1 MEQTVEY
8 PWFSEYKICRIPET
22 LEPYPDEPTHY
33 LVDYAAEHFPK
44 MGCVQL
50 GLEMPYG
57 EVKET
62 AEKLANALAAMGIKK
77 GDCIA
82 TMLPTSIQFVL
93 ADTAISKAGA
103 VHVPCSFLDSVE
115 NLAHKFSECSPKVI
129 ICMDEHAHLAEPLK
143 DYMGGGKDILVSNL
157 YDFSAKLPQKSSAP
171 GAQNLLDVIDQA
183 KAEPPAIKF
192 NPSRDLETLLFTGGT
207 TGIAK
212 GVMLTHLNVIANAR
226 QVASGMGPA
235 GDVFKGNVSIIMAT
249 PFFHAYGHC
258 MLHSMAERCF
268 NLLLLTDP
276 RDVKILKEMARE
288 YHPVLQVGVPTQ
300 YMNMLGEDMKK
311 SKVIGISGSAP
322 LRPSVQEEFE
332 KKGGGI
338 VTEGYGLS
346 EVVSVSHYNVSALI
360 RLMGGRKSMW
370 FMNRTLFGRPGVA
383 CQRFLAKL
391 SGPKLYGKFFMGVV
405 SLNSNITRR
414 LKAVKKVERRATIGI
429 PLPDTEIRVLDLETD
444 GPIPFDQLI
453 NEEKTGE
460 LAIRGKQAMLGYWPD
475 EGNGLD
481 EDGFVH
487 TGDVVKMDQNG
498 YFSIVDR
505 TKDMV
510 IVSGFKV
517 YTREVDD
524 VLHDHPATE
533 AAATIGMPDP
543 ARPGSELVVVFIQ
556 IKEEHK
562 GKVTEEEY
570 IDFLRGKVAK
580 YAVPKSVVFLDE
592 IPVTPMFKVRKNDL
606 RDIAVEK
613 LGLN

>member
-1 MEQTVEY
+1 MQQKVEY
-8 PWFSEYKICRIPET
+8 PWFGEYRICRIPET
-22 LEPYPDEPTHY
+22 LEPYPDVPSHY
-33 LVDYAAEHFPK
+33 LIDYAAKTAPK
-44 MGCVQL
+44 LGCVQL
-50 GLEMPYG
+50 GLELPYP
-57 EVKET
+57 EVKKT
-62 AEKLANALAAMGIKK
+62 ADKLANALAGMGIQK

-103 VHVPCSFLDSVE
+103 VHVPASFLDSVE
-115 NLAHKFSECSPKVI
+115 NLTHKFTECSPKAI
-129 ICMDEHAHLAEPLK
+129 ICMDEHAHLAQPLK
-143 DYMGGGKDILVSNL
+143 DFMSGGRNILVTNL
-157 YDFSAKLPQKSSAP
+157 YDFSAKLPQKISAP
-171 GAQNLLDVIDQA
+171 GTQHLLDVIEGA
-183 KAEPPAIKF
+183 KAEPPAIQF

-212 GVMLTHLNVIANAR
+212 GVMLTHRNVIANAR
-226 QVASGMGPA
+226 QNAVVMGPV
-235 GDVFKGNVSIIMAT
+235 GDVFKGNLSAMMAN

-258 MLHSMAERCF
+258 LLHTMTERCF

-276 RDVKILKEMARE
+276 RDLKMLKDMAQE

-322 LRPSVQEEFE
+322 LRPNVQEEFE
-332 KKGGGI
+332 KKGSGI

-360 RLMGGRKSMW
+360 RLMGGRKMMW
-370 FMNRTLFGRPGVA
+370 FLNRTLFSRPGVA
-383 CQRFLAKL
+383 CQRFMAKL
-391 SGPKLYGKFFMGVV
+391 SGPKRYGQFFMGIV

-444 GPIPFDQLI
+444 EAIPFDQLI

-460 LAIRGKQAMLGYWPD
+460 MAIRGPQAMLGYWPD
-475 EGNGLD
+475 EGKGLD
-481 EDGFVH
+481 DEGFVH

-510 IVSGFKV
+510 IVSGYKV
-517 YTREVDD
+517 YTRELDD
-524 VLHDHPATE
+524 VLHEHPATE
-533 AAATIGMPDP
+533 VAATIGVPDP
-543 ARPGSELVVVFIQ
+543 DRPGSERVVVFIQ
-556 IKEEHK
+556 LKEEHK
-562 GKVTEEEY
+562 GKVTEDEF
-570 IDFLRGKVAK
+570 IDLLRVKVAK
-580 YAVPKSVVFLDE
+580 YAVPKAVFFLDE
-592 IPVTPMFKVRKNDL
+592 IPLTTMFKVRKNDL
-606 RDIAVEK
+606 RDMAVK
-613 LGLN
+613 KMGLN

>member
-57 EVKET
+57 EVKEA

-77 GDCIA
+77 GDCMA

-115 NLAHKFSECSPKVI
+115 NLAHKFSECSPKAI

-183 KAEPPAIKF
+183 KAEPPVIKF

-212 GVMLTHLNVIANAR
+212 GVMLTHLNVISNAR
-226 QVASGMGPA
+226 QNAVVMGPV
-235 GDVFKGNVSIIMAT
+235 GDVFKGNLSVMMAN

-258 MLHSMAERCF
+258 LFHTMTERCF

-276 RDVKILKEMARE
+276 RDVKMLKEMAQE

-300 YMNMLGEDMKK
+300 YMNLLGEDMKK
-311 SKVIGISGSAP
+311 CKVIGISGSAP
-322 LRPSVQEEFE
+322 LRPNVQEEFE
-332 KKGGGI
+332 KKGSGV

-346 EVVSVSHYNVSALI
+346 EVVSVSHYNVSTLI

-370 FMNRTLFGRPGVA
+370 FMNRTLFSRPGVA
-383 CQRFLAKL
+383 FQRFLAKL
-391 SGPKLYGKFFMGVV
+391 SGPKRYGKFFMGLV

-444 GPIPFDQLI
+444 EPIPFDQLI

-460 LAIRGKQAMLGYWPD
+460 LAIRGPQAMLGYWPD
-475 EGNGLD
+475 EGKGLD
-481 EDGFVH
+481 EEGFVH
-487 TGDVVKMDQNG
+487 TGDVVKMDKNG

-524 VLHDHPATE
+524 VLHEHPATE
-533 AAATIGMPDP
+533 VAATIGVPDP
-543 ARPGSELVVVFIQ
+543 ARPGSERVVVFIQ

-570 IDFLRGKVAK
+570 IEFLRSKVAK

-592 IPVTPMFKVRKNDL
+592 IPLTTMFKVRKNEL

-613 LGLN
+613 L

>member
-332 KKGGGI
+332 KKGGGV